1 MAWGRG
7 VWRANGHTG
16 IRAYGQAGIRADGQT
31 DRRAGM
37 LSQASLKNSI
47 ENFIV
52 PASAILASEPTGTAQ
67 GASGET
73 TDHVT
78 SCLRSA
84 GIGALDEPNDATLQ
98 GKTEY
103 PQLPGIPKRL
113 HQYWLDLADD
123 DSGTSD
129 LDDYKEAIDGDPL
142 DQEDNGN
149 FLAEL
154 R

>member
-1 MAWGRG
+1 MVSDPGSVHGYRIRGRRWRGEG
-7 VWRANGHTG
+7 VCGGQTGKRAN
-16 IRAYGQAGIRADGQT
+16 GQAGIRADGQT

-84 GIGALDEPNDATLQ
+84 GIGALDEPNDATHP

-103 PQLPGIPKRL
+103 PQLPGIPNAASV
-113 HQYWLDLADD
+113 LA
-123 DSGTSD
+123 GPCRRRFWHVRF
-129 LDDYKEAIDGDPL
+129 G
-142 DQEDNGN
+142 
-149 FLAEL
+149 
-154 R
+154 